1 MQDCMYA
8 HEDFTGGCVCVWK
21 LYSAADK
28 HDINRDSFSGL
39 LEAQQPRLN
48 ISTIQ
53 IEQENFFSSDECCC
67 CC

>member
-1 MQDCMYA
+1 MHA

-28 HDINRDSFSGL
+28 HDMNRDSFSGL

-53 IEQENFFSSDECCC
+53 IEQEKKTFRTSVAAVANHFF
-67 CC
+67 